1 MDAVLVGSLH
11 RPDEL
16 TLAVRQRQGYGN
28 LMRPLTL
35 LFLLFALIPLAE
47 IYVIIEVGSRVG
59 ALATLAL
66 ILLTAAMGAS
76 LVRAQGVT
84 TYQAVQGA
92 LQRGELPATEMIEGL
107 CLLVAGALLLT
118 PGFLTDAAGF
128 LLLTPPLRRRLIL
141 RYLDRL
147 RRELLNSAGRGDRGP
162 FSGRTYEGEFHR
174 HDDDRLP

>member
-1 MDAVLVGSLH
+1 
-11 RPDEL
+11 
-16 TLAVRQRQGYGN
+16 
-28 LMRPLTL
+28 MRPLTG

-47 IYVIIEVGSRVG
+47 IYVIIEVGSRIG

-66 ILLTAAMGAS
+66 ILLTAAVGAS
-76 LVRAQGVT
+76 LVRAQGLV

-92 LQRGELPATEMIEGL
+92 LQQGELPAAEMIEGL

-118 PGFLTDAAGF
+118 PGFLTDAVGF
-128 LLLTPPLRRRLIL
+128 FLLTPPLRRWLIR

-147 RRELLNSAGRGDRGP
+147 RRELLDSAERAKREP
-162 FSGRTYEGEFHR
+162 FSARTYEGEFRR

>member
-1 MDAVLVGSLH
+1 MPRISANGTVTV
-11 RPDEL
+11 
-16 TLAVRQRQGYGN
+16 
-28 LMRPLTL
+28 MRPLTL

-47 IYVIIEVGSRVG
+47 IYVIIEVGSRIG

-66 ILLTAAMGAS
+66 ILLTAAIGAS
-76 LVRAQGVT
+76 LVRAQGIA

-118 PGFLTDAAGF
+118 PGFLTDTAGF
-128 LLLTPPLRRRLIL
+128 LLLTPPLRRRLIR

-147 RRELLNSAGRGDRGP
+147 RRELLESAGRTDRGP
-162 FSGRTYEGEFHR
+162 FSGHTYEGKFHR